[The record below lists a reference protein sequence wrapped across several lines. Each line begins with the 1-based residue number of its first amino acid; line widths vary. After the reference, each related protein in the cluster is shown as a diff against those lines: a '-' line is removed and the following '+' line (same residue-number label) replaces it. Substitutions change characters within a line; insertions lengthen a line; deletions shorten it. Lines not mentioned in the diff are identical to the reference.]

1 MALPELVPITD
12 AELPQFCEFLH
23 RHLDPGKP
31 PGSFQRALQQRWG
44 MEPPNHGFL
53 IRNGEGLVGGI
64 GAIYAERELAGRR
77 QRFCNIT
84 SWCVLEPFRSQS
96 MRLLMA
102 LVNQPG
108 FHFTNFTPT
117 AVVAKS
123 LQFLK
128 FQPLDS
134 DRAVLPNTP
143 IANLAVRIETDP
155 DIVTQVLPPPAR
167 RLFDD
172 HRRLPWLQQLAVG
185 RPGAFCL
192 VVFKRKRLKG
202 LPSAEI
208 IAVSDRALFTRY
220 HRAFGRHVLLRHG
233 MVTTRIETRLLT
245 DVPPFAKVL
254 SGYRPKM
261 FRSDSLA
268 ATDIDNLYS
277 ELVAL
282 DL

>member
-143 IANLAVRIETDP
+143 LANPAVRVETDP
-155 DIVTQVLPPPAR
+155 DVVAQLLAPAAR

-172 HRRLPWLQQLAVG
+172 HRRLPWLQQVAVG
-185 RPGAFCL
+185 RAGAFCL

-233 MVTTRIETRLLT
+233 MVTTRIETRLLAGR
-245 DVPPFAKVL
+245 PAFARVL

-268 ATDIDNLYS
+268 AADIDNLYS